1 MSASV
6 KTDSAG
12 GLTGKGGCGPG
23 GHRNLA
29 LRHLVQRG
37 AAGTVPGTMGFS
49 VPRCP
54 VSLAPVPGFPSG
66 TAAGPGQVDGPAWA
80 RERVAAALERIAP
93 LAAARTAGVA
103 PRLQRVLDAFAAER
117 LGTQH
122 FASVSG
128 YGHGDMGREVLDR
141 VFARVLQAEAAAV
154 RLQFVSGTHAI
165 TAALF
170 GVLRPGDRLL
180 AVTGRPYD
188 TLEEVI
194 GLRGSGQGS
203 LAEFGIRY
211 DELPLTAAGAVDE
224 AGLEEA
230 LALPT
235 RMVLI
240 QRSCGYSWR
249 PSLAVAEIGR
259 LAERV
264 KRRQPDCVVFVDNC
278 YGELVQDQE
287 PTAVGA
293 DLIAGSLIKNLG
305 GTIAPTGGYV
315 AGRAELVEQ
324 ACCRLTAP
332 GIGSEGGTG
341 FDLHR
346 LLFQGLFLAPQM
358 VSEALIGADLVAEVF
373 AGLGYPVH
381 PAPGGPRSDVI
392 QAVRFGDPELLKS
405 VCRAFQSASPVG
417 AYLDPVP
424 APMPGYASELVMAGG
439 TFIDG
444 STSEFSA
451 DAPLREPYV
460 LYAQGGSH
468 HAHVGLALE
477 RALTALAARAAS
489 GT

>member
-1 MSASV
+1 MSSPHQAWV
-6 KTDSAG
+6 ADQ
-12 GLTGKGGCGPG
+12 
-23 GHRNLA
+23 LA
-29 LRHLVQRG
+29 R
-37 AAGTVPGTMGFS
+37 
-49 VPRCP
+49 
-54 VSLAPVPGFPSG
+54 
-66 TAAGPGQVDGPAWA
+66 
-80 RERVAAALERIAP
+80 ALERTAP
-93 LAAARTAGVA
+93 VAQQRRAGVK
-103 PRLQRVLDAFAAER
+103 PRLERVLEAFRTER
-117 LGTQH
+117 LGVHH

-128 YGHGDMGREVLDR
+128 YGHGDLGREVLDR

-165 TAALF
+165 AAALY

-180 AVTGRPYD
+180 ALTGRPYD

-194 GLRGSGQGS
+194 GIRGEGQGS
-203 LAEFGIRY
+203 LAEFGIAY
-211 DELPLTAAGAVDE
+211 DELDLLPDGSVNE
-224 AGLEEA
+224 AGIAEA

-249 PSLAVAEIGR
+249 PSLTVEQIGR
-259 LAERV
+259 LVEQV
-264 KRRQPDCVVFVDNC
+264 KAIQPGCLVFVDNC
-278 YGELVQDQE
+278 YGELVELQE
-287 PTAVGA
+287 PTAAGA
-293 DLIAGSLIKNLG
+293 DLMAGSLIKNLG

-358 VSEALIGADLVAEVF
+358 ITEALLCAELTAAVF
-373 AGLGYPVH
+373 EGLGYAVKPLV
-381 PAPGGPRSDVI
+381 GGVRSDVI
-392 QAVRFGDPELLKS
+392 QAVRFGSPEPLKA
-405 VCRAFQSASPVG
+405 VCRAFQACSPVG
-417 AYLDPVP
+417 SYLDPVP

-451 DAPLREPYV
+451 DGPLREPYV
-460 LYAQGGSH
+460 LYAQGGTTAA
-468 HAHVGLALE
+468 HAELALE
-477 RALTALAARAAS
+477 RALLALAEGGWCGPAM
-489 GT
+489 G

>member
-1 MSASV
+1 MGVS
-6 KTDSAG
+6 G
-12 GLTGKGGCGPG
+12 W
-23 GHRNLA
+23 
-29 LRHLVQRG
+29 
-37 AAGTVPGTMGFS
+37 AAD
-49 VPRCP
+49 
-54 VSLAPVPGFPSG
+54 
-66 TAAGPGQVDGPAWA
+66 Q
-80 RERVAAALERIAP
+80 VAAAAERIAP
-93 LAAARTAGVA
+93 WRQQYTAQVR
-103 PRLQRVLDAFAAER
+103 PRLARVLEAFAAER

-128 YGHGDMGREVLDR
+128 YGHGDQGREVLDR

-165 TAALF
+165 AAALF

-180 AVTGRPYD
+180 AITGRPYD

-194 GLRGSGQGS
+194 GIRGSGQGS
-203 LAEFGIRY
+203 LADFGIAY
-211 DELPLTAAGAVDE
+211 DELPLGPDGLVDRP
-224 AGLEEA
+224 GLETA
-230 LALPT
+230 LAVPT

-249 PSLAVAEIGR
+249 PSLAVAEIGE
-259 LAERV
+259 LCALV
-264 KRRQPDCVVFVDNC
+264 KAKQPGCVCFVDNC
-278 YGELVQDQE
+278 YGELVQEQE

-315 AGRAELVEQ
+315 AGRADLVEM

-358 VSEALIGADLVAEVF
+358 VAEALISAELVAQVF
-373 AGLGYPVH
+373 GDQGFAVH
-381 PAPGGPRSDVI
+381 PGPGARRSDVI
-392 QAVRFGDPELLKS
+392 QAVRLGAPEPLKA
-405 VCRAFQSASPVG
+405 VCRAFQAASPVG
-417 AYLDPVP
+417 SYLDPVP
-424 APMPGYASELVMAGG
+424 APMPGYASDLVMAGG

-460 LYAQGGSH
+460 LYAQGGTH
-468 HAHVGLALE
+468 HGHAELALE
-477 RALTALAARAAS
+477 RALVALAETGAIQAN
-489 GT
+489 

>member
-1 MSASV
+1 MAALPTPTPALQSPQS
-6 KTDSAG
+6 SP
-12 GLTGKGGCGPG
+12 GC
-23 GHRNLA
+23 RVA
-29 LRHLVQRG
+29 EQ
-37 AAGTVPGTMGFS
+37 
-49 VPRCP
+49 
-54 VSLAPVPGFPSG
+54 
-66 TAAGPGQVDGPAWA
+66 
-80 RERVAAALERIAP
+80 VAAAQAATAP
-93 LAAARTAGVA
+93 LAEAHTAAVGR
-103 PRLQRVLDAFAAER
+103 RLERVLAAFAAER
-117 LGTQH
+117 VGVQH

-128 YGHGDMGREVLDR
+128 YGHGDQGREVLDR

-165 TAALF
+165 AAALY

-180 AVTGRPYD
+180 ALTGRPYD

-194 GLRGSGQGS
+194 GIRGSGQGS
-203 LAEFGIRY
+203 LAEFGVTY
-211 DELPLTAAGAVDE
+211 AELDLLAAGGIDW
-224 AGLEEA
+224 AGLEDA
-230 LALPT
+230 LAVPT

-249 PSLAVAEIGR
+249 PSLPVAEIGR
-259 LAERV
+259 MVEQV
-264 KRRQPDCVVFVDNC
+264 KALQPGCLVFVDNC

-332 GIGSEGGTG
+332 GIGSEGGTS
-341 FDLHR
+341 FDLNR

-358 VSEALIGADLVAEVF
+358 VAEALISSELIARVFSDLGF
-373 AGLGYPVH
+373 AVNPL
-381 PAPGGPRSDVI
+381 PGSERSDVI
-392 QAVRFGDPELLKS
+392 QAVRLGSPERLKA
-405 VCRAFQSASPVG
+405 VCRAFQATSPIG
-417 AYLDPVP
+417 SYLDPVP

-451 DAPLREPYV
+451 DGPLREPYV

-468 HAHVGLALE
+468 RAHAALALQ
-477 RALTALAARAAS
+477 RALTALLEF
-489 GT
+489 GLLPTD